1 MHTDFEKSALYKVM
15 NVHKVSIICPVYN
28 EEKFID
34 RCIKSILEQDYP
46 QDSLE
51 VLFVDGRSTDRTRD
65 IINSY
70 LKDYPFMRLLDNPQ
84 QVVPYALN
92 KGIGESKGEV
102 VMRIDGHCTYPT
114 NYVSELVRYLYE
126 LDADNVGGV
135 WNTQPA
141 NDKAICQA
149 IALASSHPFGV
160 GGSMH
165 KIGTSKIMKTDTVP
179 FGCYK
184 REVFEK
190 IGLFDTE
197 LVRNQDDEFNG
208 RLIKQGGKI
217 YLIPQVI
224 INYTARDT
232 LGKMQKM
239 YYQYGLYKP
248 LVNKKL
254 GAPATIRQFF
264 PLLFLLGIIA
274 GALLSLVSCK
284 LFYAFIAILIL
295 YFLIG
300 IVVGGMGAIR
310 TGKAIMVL
318 LMPYVFFNIH
328 LSYGWGY
335 LKGLINVFRNKSFN
349 VKSNR

>member
-1 MHTDFEKSALYKVM
+1 M

-28 EEKFID
+28 EERFID
-34 RCIKSILEQDYP
+34 RCILSIIAQDYP
-46 QDSLE
+46 KESLE
-51 VLFVDGRSTDRTRD
+51 VLFIDGRSTDKTRELVEKYTKEHPY
-65 IINSY
+65 I
-70 LKDYPFMRLLDNPQ
+70 RLLDNPQ

-92 KGIGESKGEV
+92 KGVEESTGEV
-102 VMRIDGHCTYPT
+102 VMRIDGHCAYPT

-141 NDKAICQA
+141 NDSAICQA

-165 KIGTSKIMKTDTVP
+165 KIGASEIMETDTVP

-190 IGLFDTE
+190 TGLFDND

-208 RLIKQGGKI
+208 RLLNKGGKI
-217 YLIPQVI
+217 FLIPQVI
-224 INYTARDT
+224 INYTARDSIR
-232 LGKMQKM
+232 KMRKM

-264 PLLFLLGIIA
+264 PLLFLIGLVA
-274 GALLSLVSCK
+274 GGLLSIFSLWIR
-284 LFYAFIAILIL
+284 YAYLAVLALYLI
-295 YFLIG
+295 IG
-300 IVVGGMGAIR
+300 LVVGSMGAIR
-310 TGKAIMVL
+310 TRKPVMAL
-318 LMPYVFFNIH
+318 LMPWVFLNIH

-335 LKGLINVFRNKSFN
+335 LMGIIKVMGNKSLDA
-349 VKSNR
+349 KPNR

>member
-1 MHTDFEKSALYKVM
+1 M
-15 NVHKVSIICPVYN
+15 NVHTVSIICPVYN

-34 RCIKSILEQDYP
+34 RCVKSIIAQDYP
-46 QDSLE
+46 VDSLE
-51 VLFVDGRSTDRTRD
+51 VLFIDGRSTDRTREL
-65 IINSY
+65 IEKY
-70 LKDYPFMRLLDNPQ
+70 TKDYPYIHLLDNPQ

-92 KGIGESKGEV
+92 KGVEESTGEV
-102 VMRIDGHCTYPT
+102 VMRIDGHCAYPT

-141 NDKAICQA
+141 NDSAICQA

-165 KIGTSKIMKTDTVP
+165 KIGASEIMETDTVP

-190 IGLFDTE
+190 TGLFDTD

-208 RLIKQGGKI
+208 RLLNKGGKI
-217 YLIPQVI
+217 FLIPQVI
-224 INYTARDT
+224 INYTARDSIR
-232 LGKMQKM
+232 KMRHM

-264 PLLFLLGIIA
+264 PLLFLIGLVA
-274 GALLSLVSCK
+274 GGLLSIFYFWIRYAYLSVLALYLV
-284 LFYAFIAILIL
+284 
-295 YFLIG
+295 IG
-300 IVVGGMGAIR
+300 LVVGSMGAIR
-310 TGKAIMVL
+310 THKPVIAL
-318 LMPYVFFNIH
+318 LMPYVFFNVHI
-328 LSYGWGY
+328 SYGYGY
-335 LKGLINVFRNKSFN
+335 LCGVIKVLLNKSFN